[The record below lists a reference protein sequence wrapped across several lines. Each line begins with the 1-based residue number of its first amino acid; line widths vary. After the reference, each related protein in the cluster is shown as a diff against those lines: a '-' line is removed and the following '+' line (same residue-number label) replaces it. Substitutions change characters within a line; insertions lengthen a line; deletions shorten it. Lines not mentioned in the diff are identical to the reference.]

1 MIIENHKK
9 IKFSNNFKNK
19 HKSFFNFIDK
29 NNYDIVISDD
39 LVDLENVIK
48 SLSKE
53 EYPFDFDGFF
63 SLEFCNPFLS
73 KSTELLF
80 SVINFQSDTNRIYK
94 AGGATHS
101 VTSPYDGFT
110 FYPSGGTISGT
121 MRIYGYR
128 N

>member
-1 MIIENHKK
+1 MIIENHNK

-63 SLEFCNPFLS
+63 SLEKVK
-73 KSTELLF
+73 KSVNLYFVLKLL
-80 SVINFQSDTNRIYK
+80 YK
-94 AGGATHS
+94 NYS
-101 VTSPYDGFT
+101 YICS
-110 FYPSGGTISGT
+110 
-121 MRIYGYR
+121 
-128 N
+128 